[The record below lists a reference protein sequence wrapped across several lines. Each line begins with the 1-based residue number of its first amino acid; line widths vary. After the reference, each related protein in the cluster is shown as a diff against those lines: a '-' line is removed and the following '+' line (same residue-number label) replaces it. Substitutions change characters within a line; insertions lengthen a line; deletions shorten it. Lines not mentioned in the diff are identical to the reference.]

1 MSKKLRFAVLG
12 KTSAKQRGQLY
23 CCLKLA
29 PNDTLQLSF
38 CFKLARIVKKL
49 KLVQE
54 TKRNCPVAENWR

>member
-1 MSKKLRFAVLG
+1 MSNELRFAVLS

-38 CFKLARIVKKL
+38 CLKLARIVKKL
-49 KLVQE
+49 KFLRE
-54 TKRNCPVAENWR
+54 TERNYPVA